1 MERKY
6 QPYFRSRRLVWNLVC
21 SIYIFLAAQ
30 ASYGCTAEIAG
41 GPLTVNNPESIHRGE
56 SVKLQLPRNL
66 GSRAKREV
74 LRSSE
79 GQIVLCVAEL
89 APNTTP
95 KALEL
100 ELQALEVKVRS
111 WSATTRLLTVELPA
125 ARLVDLAALN
135 GVVYVDLAQQ
145 YTP

>member
-1 MERKY
+1 MVKKE

-21 SIYIFLAAQ
+21 IIYIFLAAQ
-30 ASYGCTAEIAG
+30 ASYGCTVEITG
-41 GPLTVNNPESIHRGE
+41 EPSTVNYPESVHRGE
-56 SVKLQLPRNL
+56 SMKLQLPRNL

-74 LRSSE
+74 LRSSA

-95 KALEL
+95 TTLDI
-100 ELQALEVKVRS
+100 ELQSLEVTVRS
-111 WSATTRLLTVELPA
+111 WNATTRLLTVELPA

-135 GVVYVDLAQQ
+135 GVVYVELAQQ